1 MNRNLTLQEKKEKL
15 LSNSFHTLNQ
25 NITSGNQQIS
35 RDRYEGFREDITAL
49 MEYFEHHRVYVVDLP
64 ANIIPHPENRR
75 RRVDPELANTPTTKT
90 LVVNSWR
97 FDNLYLLTEKF
108 NQLLDE
114 NKEIFVYVIET
125 VQFYDPMNFEP
136 TYRYMVRFG
145 TIDLDYWYNPEYRE
159 EINEPVQPEQYF
171 ERYARNRVENNVEE
185 SKPMSVGKSIL
196 KHKF

>member
-49 MEYFEHHRVYVVDLP
+49 TEYFEHHRVYVVDLP
-64 ANIIPHPENRR
+64 DNIIPHPENRR

-114 NKEIFVYVIET
+114 NKEIFVYAIET

-171 ERYARNRVENNVEE
+171 ERYTRNRTENNLEE
-185 SKPMSVGKSIL
+185 NKPMSVGKSIL

>member
-114 NKEIFVYVIET
+114 NKEIFVYAIET

-171 ERYARNRVENNVEE
+171 ERYTRNRTENNLEE
-185 SKPMSVGKSIL
+185 NKPMSVGKSIL